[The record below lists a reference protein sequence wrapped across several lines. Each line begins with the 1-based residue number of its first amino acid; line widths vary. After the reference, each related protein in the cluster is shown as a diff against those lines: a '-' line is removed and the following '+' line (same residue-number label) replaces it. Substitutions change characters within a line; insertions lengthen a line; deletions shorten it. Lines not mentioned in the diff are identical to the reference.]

1 MVNKQYLIDTNRK
14 VLKRHKKLHPDEL
27 SQIGVRN
34 EIDDVIPMVVK
45 TGNSGNE
52 KKDLIE
58 KASHLMAII
67 SWLQP
72 FLDGNK
78 RTGIVSAIKFLRDS
92 GYELEIKKE
101 DEKEIRN
108 LLYAIQDQRTYL
120 DQSVVK
126 QIIIYTTKR
135 VIHYEP
141 NR

>member
-1 MVNKQYLIDTNRK
+1 MLNKQYLIDTNRK
-14 VLKRHKKLHPDEL
+14 ILKRHKKLHPDES
-27 SQIGVRN
+27 SQIGVRD
-34 EIDDVIPMVVK
+34 EIDDVIPMVLK
-45 TGNSGNE
+45 TGNSRNK

-58 KASHLMAII
+58 RASYLMGII

-78 RTGIVSAIKFLRDS
+78 RTGMVSAIKFLRDN

-108 LLYAIQDQRTYL
+108 LLYAIQDQRTSL
-120 DQSVVK
+120 DESVIK

-135 VIHYEP
+135 VIRYESS
-141 NR
+141 